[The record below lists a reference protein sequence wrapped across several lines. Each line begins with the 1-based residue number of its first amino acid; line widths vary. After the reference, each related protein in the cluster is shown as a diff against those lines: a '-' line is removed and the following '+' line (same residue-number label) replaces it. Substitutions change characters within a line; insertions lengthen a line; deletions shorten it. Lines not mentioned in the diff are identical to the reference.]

1 MAHHNVGVRLV
12 VTGVLAGLAMG
23 YALQRT
29 KLALHGSFVG
39 WPDHVPR
46 VFRTW
51 ILAVAIGAVG
61 LTVIYA
67 GDWWPELNE
76 GLAFRPVANTIGGIV
91 LGFGMVLAVT
101 SASGLFYN
109 LGAGTVTC
117 LTGLIGFVVGDAVG
131 GWIDLPGAGVI
142 AAGEGATL
150 PGVLDVPRWTVAVP
164 FAAVTVVVL
173 ARVPVREE
181 STRVRDQLGWVVGG
195 VVLGVALVG
204 SWVLAGLGGHDFGPN
219 TEGAVSSLLRG
230 RPDRWEGAFVLALI
244 PGAAVAALTT
254 SVWALTRV
262 HAGRL
267 ARLVVGGFLL
277 GLGGQIAGGC
287 NLGHGLSGVA
297 QLGLSSWL
305 VVGAIVV
312 GIVLGRRLLAV
323 TEEELHELGDRLG

>member
-1 MAHHNVGVRLV
+1 MRLV
-12 VTGVLAGLAMG
+12 VTGVLGGLAMG

-39 WPDHVPR
+39 YPDRLPR

-51 ILAVAIGAVG
+51 ILAVTIGALG

-67 GDWWPELNE
+67 ADWWPELNQ
-76 GLAFRPVANTIGGIV
+76 GLAFRPAANTVGGLI

-109 LGAGTVTC
+109 LGAGTITC
-117 LTGLIGFVVGDAVG
+117 LIGLVGFVLGDAIG
-131 GWIDLPGAGVI
+131 GWIELPGGGVI
-142 AAGEGATL
+142 GAGEQATL
-150 PGVLDVPRWTVAVP
+150 PGVLHVPRWTVSVPLAVL
-164 FAAVTVVVL
+164 VIVGL
-173 ARVPVREE
+173 ALRPARSEKP
-181 STRVRDQLGWVVGG
+181 RVRDQLGWIVGG
-195 VVLGVALVG
+195 TVLGVALVA
-204 SWVLAGLGGHDFGPN
+204 SWALAGAGGHDFGPN
-219 TEGAVSSLLRG
+219 TEGAVSSLIRG
-230 RPDRWEGAFVLALI
+230 QPDRWEGAFVLALI

-254 SVWALTRV
+254 SAWELSRA

-267 ARLVVGGFLL
+267 VKLLVGGLLL

-305 VVGAIVV
+305 VVAAIIGGIVV
-312 GIVLGRRLLAV
+312 GRRVLAV
-323 TEEELHELGDRLG
+323 TEDELHELGDRLG